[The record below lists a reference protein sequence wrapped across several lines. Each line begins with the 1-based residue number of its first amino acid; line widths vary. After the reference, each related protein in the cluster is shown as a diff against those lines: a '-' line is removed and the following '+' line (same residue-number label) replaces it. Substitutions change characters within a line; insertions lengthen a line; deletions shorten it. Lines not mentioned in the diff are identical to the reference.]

1 MHYCSSVSFALYI
14 LINKIKQY
22 FFYKD
27 GEFSWWISIQN
38 IFLIYVVSD
47 LIGLYYDLFYNP
59 SVIRISLDCL
69 DCALPVMLMGILCYI
84 LAFVISILNLFYAYF
99 EKRFLKR
106 LVKLIE
112 FAVFIKILYFYLSA
126 IDDIYVE
133 MIKY

>member
-1 MHYCSSVSFALYI
+1 M
-14 LINKIKQY
+14 NKIKQY

-27 GEFSWWISIQN
+27 GEFSWWKTIQN
-38 IFLIYVVSD
+38 ILLIYVVSY

-59 SVIRISLDCL
+59 SATRISLDCL

-84 LAFVISILNLFYAYF
+84 LTFVISILNLFYAYF

-112 FAVFIKILYFYLSA
+112 FAVFITILYFYRWTISGCGNPICFCIHCPFLLWLGLLS
-126 IDDIYVE
+126 
-133 MIKY
+133 